1 MKKFFMTKTLVAGAI
16 AISAHTA
23 QAASASSCVGYN
35 TSSLSCS
42 YKPTYAVS
50 YAVTNAINGTDNTGF
65 PDYTG
70 VGGDC
75 TNFASSVIMSG
86 LVGNTTP
93 NTVVNAAKYFTIGPS
108 WYFTW
113 GSPISRGPA
122 WTGANDFYN
131 FVKGTRTKGMKFNFI
146 TKDSPSTALN
156 FSAIQVGDLM
166 FADWTGDG
174 IIDHSMIVTSKT
186 ANSYAGLK
194 VSYRNSVGYNP
205 QVNRALSTFNSKQT
219 VFHVYRPTNY
229 QD

>member
-1 MKKFFMTKTLVAGAI
+1 MNALFKTTLIAGAM
-16 AISAHTA
+16 AIFANTV
-23 QAASASSCVGYN
+23 QAASASSCGSYN
-35 TSSLSCS
+35 TSSLSCP

-50 YAVTNAINGTDNTGF
+50 YAVTNAMYGTGSTGF

-93 NTVVNAAKYFTIGPS
+93 NTVVNAAKYFAIGPS
-108 WYFTW
+108 WYFIW

-131 FVKGTRTKGMKFNFI
+131 FAKGTRTKGMKFTFI
-146 TKDSPSTALN
+146 TKDSPTVALN
-156 FSAIQVGDLM
+156 FSAIQVGDLI
-166 FADWTGDG
+166 FADWTGNG
-174 IIDHSMIVTSKT
+174 IIDHSMIVTGKT
-186 ANSYAGLK
+186 ANSYAGIQ
-194 VSYRNSVGYNP
+194 VSYRNSTGYSP
-205 QVNRALSTFNSKQT
+205 QVNRPLWGFNSTQI
-219 VFHVYRPTNY
+219 VFHVYRPINY